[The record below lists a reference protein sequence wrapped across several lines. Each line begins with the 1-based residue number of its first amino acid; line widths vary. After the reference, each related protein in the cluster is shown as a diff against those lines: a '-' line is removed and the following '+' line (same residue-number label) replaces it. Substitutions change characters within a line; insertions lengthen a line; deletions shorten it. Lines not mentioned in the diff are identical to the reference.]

1 MTTEKKTTKR
11 EYFEMLTNLQEVKAN
26 DALYK
31 FCLHEM
37 VLLDKKKSAERKPTK
52 QQQENDGIVQ
62 EIYEILLEQKD
73 DMLTIAELQQA
84 SASLS
89 EVSAARMSALI
100 KKLVDAGKVEKEK
113 NKSGR
118 MMYKAKEEE

>member
-1 MTTEKKTTKR
+1 MTNEKKTTKR
-11 EYFEMLTNLQEVKAN
+11 EYFEMLSNLQEVQSNKE
-26 DALYK
+26 LYN

-37 VLLDKKKSAERKPTK
+37 ALLDKKKSAERKPTK
-52 QQQENDGIVQ
+52 QQQANDGIVQ

-84 SASLS
+84 SANLS

-118 MMYKAKEEE
+118 MTYKAKEE

>member
-1 MTTEKKTTKR
+1 MAEKKTTKI
-11 EYFEMLTNLQEVKAN
+11 EYFEMLTDLEEVKAN
-26 DALYK
+26 KELYN

-52 QQQENDGIVQ
+52 QQQENDNIVQ

-73 DMLTIAELQQA
+73 DMMTIAELQQA
-84 SASLS
+84 SATMS

-100 KKLVDAGKVEKEK
+100 KKLVDAGKVKKEK

-118 MMYKAKEEE
+118 MMYGATEE

>member
-1 MTTEKKTTKR
+1 MEKKTTKR
-11 EYFEMLTNLQEVKAN
+11 EYFEMLTDLQEVKNN

-37 VLLDKKKSAERKPTK
+37 VLLDKKKNAERKPTK
-52 QQQENDGIVQ
+52 QQQANDGIVQ

-84 SASLS
+84 SATLS

-113 NKSGR
+113 NKNGR
-118 MMYKAKEEE
+118 MTYKAKEEE